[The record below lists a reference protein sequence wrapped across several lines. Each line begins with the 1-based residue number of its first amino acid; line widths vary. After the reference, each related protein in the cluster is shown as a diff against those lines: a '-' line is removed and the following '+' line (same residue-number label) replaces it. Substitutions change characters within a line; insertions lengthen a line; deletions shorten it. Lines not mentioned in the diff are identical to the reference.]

1 MKNETKDLV
10 DEDVTLM
17 LSFKR
22 GDYNAF
28 AMLVE
33 RHQQTL
39 IQFFYAQHP
48 DQQLAEDCAQEVWR
62 KVFKA
67 RNDYVARARFKTY
80 LFRVARNYWI
90 DVYRSK
96 AKHMSLVS
104 LDASS
109 SKLDGDA
116 SLANLVQDELPTP
129 PSLLSNEEL
138 KRKIEWALGRLPE
151 NQREVFVLAEF
162 QGLKYHDIG
171 EALEIPVGTVKSR
184 MFNAMRR
191 LRDLLSK
198 EID

>member
-1 MKNETKDLV
+1 MRQERPQPQ
-10 DEDVTLM
+10 DEDVALM
-17 LSFKR
+17 LSFTR

-28 AMLVE
+28 ALLVE
-33 RHQQTL
+33 KHQQSL
-39 IQFFYAQHP
+39 IQFFYSQHP

-96 AKHMSLVS
+96 AKQKRLVS
-104 LDASS
+104 LDA
-109 SKLDGDA
+109 GTVENEDA
-116 SLANLVQDELPTP
+116 PSLANIVPDELPSP
-129 PSLLSNEEL
+129 PTLLSNEEL
-138 KRKIEWALGRLPE
+138 KTKIEWALGRLTAS
-151 NQREVFVLAEF
+151 QREVFVLAEF
-162 QGLKYHDIG
+162 QGLKYQDIG

-191 LRDLLSK
+191 LRDLLNK
-198 EID
+198 EMD

>member
-1 MKNETKDLV
+1 MKHDSQDRQ
-10 DEDVTLM
+10 DEDVDLM

-28 AMLVE
+28 ASLVE
-33 RHQQTL
+33 KHQQSL

-96 AKHMSLVS
+96 SKHKPLVS
-104 LDASS
+104 LDAGSAS
-109 SKLDGDA
+109 FDDA
-116 SLANLVQDELPTP
+116 PALANMVADELPTP

-138 KRKIEWALGRLPE
+138 KTKIQWALERLPI
-151 NQREVFVLAEF
+151 NQREVFVLSEF
-162 QGLKYHDIG
+162 QGLKYQDIG

-191 LRDLLSK
+191 LRDLLNK

>member
-1 MKNETKDLV
+1 MKNESQDNHDADV
-10 DEDVTLM
+10 DLM

-28 AMLVE
+28 STLVE
-33 RHQQTL
+33 KHQQAL
-39 IQFFYAQHP
+39 IQFFFAQHP
-48 DQQLAEDCAQEVWR
+48 DQQLAEDCSQEVWR

-96 AKHMSLVS
+96 SKHKPLVS
-104 LDASS
+104 LDAGNSAHEDS
-109 SKLDGDA
+109 PA
-116 SLANLVQDELPTP
+116 LANIVADKLPTP

-138 KRKIEWALGRLPE
+138 KTKIQWALGRLPE
-151 NQREVFVLAEF
+151 NQREVFVLSEF

-171 EALEIPVGTVKSR
+171 EALAIPVGTVKSR

-191 LRDLLSK
+191 LRDLLNK